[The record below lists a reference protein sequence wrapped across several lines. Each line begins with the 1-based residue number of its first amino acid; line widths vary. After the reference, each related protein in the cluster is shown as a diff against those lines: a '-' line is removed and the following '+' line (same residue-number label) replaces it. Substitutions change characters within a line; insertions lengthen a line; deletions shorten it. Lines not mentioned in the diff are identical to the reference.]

1 MYKSCKKEEKVQVT
15 SMHNIFHKIIAEKYP
30 NPDKE
35 SYQSKEAFEDIKEKR
50 SNKNFHKLYY
60 N

>member
-1 MYKSCKKEEKVQVT
+1 M